1 MLLHEIN
8 QAKRAFQKFLKNLA
22 ECISEIQIG
31 KTRVLRAI
39 HYHAVLLSDF
49 NLRLLGVFFQG

>member
-39 HYHAVLLSDF
+39 HYHAVTL
-49 NLRLLGVFFQG
+49 